1 MLSERN
7 VKYGILNYNI
17 NHLVFSVLKTY
28 EITILR
34 YKYSSM
40 LSAYSIHLKYNFY
53 ILNKE
58 LVFLVA
64 LFALFKK
71 MENF

>member
-1 MLSERN
+1 MLNERN
-7 VKYGILNYNI
+7 VKCGILNNNI

-34 YKYSSM
+34 YKYSAM

-53 ILNKE
+53 ILNE
-58 LVFLVA
+58 EVVFL
-64 LFALFKK
+64 LTIFELFK
-71 MENF
+71 

>member
-7 VKYGILNYNI
+7 VKYGILNNNV

-34 YKYSSM
+34 FKYSAM
-40 LSAYSIHLKYNFY
+40 SAYSIHLKYNFY
-53 ILNKE
+53 ILNE
-58 LVFLVA
+58 QLAFLVA
-64 LFALFKK
+64 LFELFK
-71 MENF
+71 

>member
-1 MLSERN
+1 MLNERN
-7 VKYGILNYNI
+7 VKCGILNNNI

-34 YKYSSM
+34 YKYSAM

-53 ILNKE
+53 ILNEKV
-58 LVFLVA
+58 VFLVTI
-64 LFALFKK
+64 FELFK
-71 MENF
+71 